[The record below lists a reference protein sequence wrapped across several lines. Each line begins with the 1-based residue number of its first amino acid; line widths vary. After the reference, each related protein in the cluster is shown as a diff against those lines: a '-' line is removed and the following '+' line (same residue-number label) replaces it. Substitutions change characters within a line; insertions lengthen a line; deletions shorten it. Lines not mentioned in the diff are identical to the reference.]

1 MTEEE
6 KKKAQAAAS
15 GGVVGFA
22 IGYLLR
28 PKPVGAECPPYTL
41 YVEYIEHQGSVGWG
55 GDEPYEIPI
64 NVHIENGGE
73 PYDIPINVHI
83 DNRADYA
90 QQAEVWLQ
98 AGNDIYTQEVW
109 LQPGMNTVTFTI
121 QVLVPVGEYFD
132 LNMTASIAAA
142 SSVLHCGGGG

>member
-1 MTEEE
+1 MTKEEQD
-6 KKKAQAAAS
+6 KLLS
-15 GGVVGFA
+15 GGIGGSLGF
-22 IGYLLR
+22 LLAWLL
-28 PKPVGAECPPYTL
+28 KGCPVGAACPPYTL
-41 YVEYIEHQGSVGWG
+41 YVEYIEQQGDVGWS
-55 GDEPYEIPI
+55 D
-64 NVHIENGGE
+64 E

-90 QQAEVWLQ
+90 QEAEVWLQ
-98 AGNDIYTQEVW
+98 AGNDIYTQQVV

-121 QVLVPVGEYFD
+121 RVTVTYPERFD